1 MRVRYRDR
9 LIREG
14 AIAAVG
20 LALSVALF
28 LVAPLALAG
37 PLPLFVSYSLGFFI
51 GLLVPAS
58 CGLLIKE
65 RSRKGG
71 EIVLAILAP
80 LAAAYLAGSPAVA
93 AVAAGLLAGAT
104 ATALSFFQNR
114 FDTLADAVRLAAKL
128 LLVALGISVLLLASW
143 DRALLTAG
151 GIAILVALGLLAG
164 WSVRGAGAPEIV
176 VLGPAGSGKT
186 LLFLALYSLFVREFS
201 GRRQEVILGPGAEAM
216 RVEDLL
222 SDLEGG
228 RLPKPTGENDLA
240 FYLLSGKKYG
250 FVPIETGIVD
260 YAGRYTAAI
269 NPAHHAAA
277 VARVAAA
284 IGVDEESVRAHIG
297 SFGYLKRL
305 KEDQAGAIGGV
316 MDAVVAACLYHRM
329 EMAGKILFLIDG
341 DQIVN
346 FHARGREE
354 LTHLFGYYSRLM
366 DLFGGDRV
374 YGFVVTKTDRITNI
388 KDIED
393 TSEEAARIER
403 EIYESLLRVSTFHE
417 IHNRAL
423 SVPVFFFAASVDAM
437 LEPGEGRDALRQI
450 YPWRVGEVVRFGF

>member
-9 LIREG
+9 MIREG

-28 LVAPLALAG
+28 LVAPPALAG
-37 PLPLFVSYSLGFFI
+37 PLPSLLSYLIGFFL

-58 CGLLIKE
+58 CGLLIEE
-65 RSRKGG
+65 RARKGG
-71 EIVLAILAP
+71 EIVLAILVP

-104 ATALSFFQNR
+104 ATVLSFFQNR
-114 FDTLADAVRLAAKL
+114 FDTLADGVRLAAKL
-128 LLVALGISVLLLASW
+128 FLVALGVSVLLLASW

-151 GIAILVALGLLAG
+151 GIAILLALGFLADR
-164 WSVRGAGAPEIV
+164 SVRGAGASEIV

-186 LLFLALYSLFVREFS
+186 LLFLALYSLFVREFA
-201 GRRQEVILGPGAEAM
+201 GTRQEVILGPGEEAL

-222 SDLEGG
+222 SGLEGG
-228 RLPKPTGENDLA
+228 RLPDPTGEDDLA

-260 YAGRYTAAI
+260 YAGRYTAALD
-269 NPAHHAAA
+269 PAHHAAA

-284 IGVDEESVRAHIG
+284 TGVDEESVRAHIG
-297 SFGYLKRL
+297 SFGYLRRV
-305 KEDQAGAIGGV
+305 KEEHADVLAGV
-316 MDAVVAACLYHRM
+316 MDAVVAACLYRRM
-329 EMAGKILFLIDG
+329 ETAGKILFLIDG
-341 DQIVN
+341 DLIVD

-374 YGFVVTKTDRITNI
+374 YGFVVTKTDRVTQI
-388 KDIED
+388 KDVEE

-403 EIYESLLRVSTFHE
+403 EIYDFLLGVSTFHE

-423 SVPVFFFAASVDAM
+423 SVPVSFFAVSVDAM